1 MLSLLI
7 ATITTSAIDSLNPV
21 AITQQFVL
29 QGLVKKRHHIWY
41 FIMATAIVNFIGGM
55 LVYFGLAAI
64 LKNYLDR
71 ILDNYSQL
79 IYISELMLGVIM
91 FIAVGYIIISKKI
104 KSLEGKISTLK
115 EEPIDFLKEEDK
127 LLKFKSLNP
136 VSLFFIGS
144 VATICELPTAL
155 PYFAFL
161 TIILNYNLPVITVVL
176 IMLLYNFIYS
186 SPLILLYIL
195 YVKCQDRVDK
205 LYTLIKEKMNKYTSM
220 LTPFV
225 VGGIGVFLVYNSMI
239 NLLN

>member
-55 LVYFGLAAI
+55 LAYFGLAAI

-91 FIAVGYIIISKKI
+91 FIAVGYIILSKKI

-115 EEPIDFLKEEDK
+115 GDPLDLLEEEDK

>member
-1 MLSLLI
+1 VLSLLI

-55 LVYFGLAAI
+55 LVYYGLAAI
-64 LKNYLDR
+64 LKNHMDMFLGK
-71 ILDNYSQL
+71 YSQL
-79 IYISELMLGVIM
+79 IYITELLFGIAMLIFVSHIIM
-91 FIAVGYIIISKKI
+91 SKKI
-104 KSLEGKISTLK
+104 KSLENKILTLK
-115 EEPIDFLKEEDK
+115 GDSVEHSEGKDA
-127 LLKFKSLNP
+127 LLKFGSLNP
-136 VSLFFIGS
+136 VALFFIGS

-161 TIILNYNLPVITVVL
+161 TIILNYKLSIISVVL

-195 YVKCQDRVDK
+195 YVKCQDKVDK
-205 LYTLIKEKMNKYTSM
+205 IYTLIKEKMSM
-220 LTPFV
+220 YSNILTPLV
-225 VGGIGVFLVYNSMI
+225 VGGIGGFFIYNSVI
-239 NLLN
+239 NLLY